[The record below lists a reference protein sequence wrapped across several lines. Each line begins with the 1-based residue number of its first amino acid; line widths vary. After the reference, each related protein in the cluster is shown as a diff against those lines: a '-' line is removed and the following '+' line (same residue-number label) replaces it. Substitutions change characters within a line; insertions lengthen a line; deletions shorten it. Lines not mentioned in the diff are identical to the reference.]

1 MLSFSAVAALA
12 LKVVEDDFADAHAL
26 WSHLYVLVGLDVL
39 ECLFKGESYGHF
51 FVLMGV
57 WGACYS
63 LDAKS
68 CVFAGMQFLL

>member
-1 MLSFSAVAALA
+1 MLSFRAVTALA

-39 ECLFKGESYGHF
+39 ECLFKGEFYGLF

-57 WGACYS
+57 WC
-63 LDAKS
+63 
-68 CVFAGMQFLL
+68 LL

>member
-1 MLSFSAVAALA
+1 
-12 LKVVEDDFADAHAL
+12 
-26 WSHLYVLVGLDVL
+26 
-39 ECLFKGESYGHF
+39 
-51 FVLMGV
+51 VLMGV

>member
-39 ECLFKGESYGHF
+39 ECLFKGEFYGHF
-51 FVLMGV
+51 L
-57 WGACYS
+57 C
-63 LDAKS
+63 
-68 CVFAGMQFLL
+68 

>member
-12 LKVVEDDFADAHAL
+12 LEVVEDDFADAHAL

-51 FVLMGV
+51 FCADG
-57 WGACYS
+57 
-63 LDAKS
+63 
-68 CVFAGMQFLL
+68 CVGCLL

>member
-1 MLSFSAVAALA
+1 MLSFRAVTALA

-26 WSHLYVLVGLDVL
+26 WSHLYVLVDLDVL
-39 ECLFKGESYGHF
+39 ECLFKGEFYGHF

-57 WGACYS
+57 CGACYS

-68 CVFAGMQFLL
+68 CVFAGCSFC